1 LRRHVL
7 DLIREDKPAEGEKYL
22 QIMDNIYSFLIMFD
36 YPDVITANLRRH
48 TDVLRSLNEK
58 TRGDLTHAL
67 QQYKFQ
73 KLMTNSQ
80 EINQI

>member
-1 LRRHVL
+1 
-7 DLIREDKPAEGEKYL
+7 
-22 QIMDNIYSFLIMFD
+22 MDNIYSLLIMFD
-36 YPDVITANLRRH
+36 YPDVITAN
-48 TDVLRSLNEK
+48 LRSLNEK